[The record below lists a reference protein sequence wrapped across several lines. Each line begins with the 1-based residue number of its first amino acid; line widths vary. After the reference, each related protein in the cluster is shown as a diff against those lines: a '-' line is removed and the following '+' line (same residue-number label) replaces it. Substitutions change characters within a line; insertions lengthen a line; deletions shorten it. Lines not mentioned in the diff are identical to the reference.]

1 MAFVH
6 PLWLLLLLAPLAWLL
21 YDWRRAT
28 GKPRLILKTLGIALI
43 VAALAEPRLDFEKT
57 KVAVAVL
64 ADTSA
69 SMTPADLQRA
79 SEIATEIETSRGSNV
94 TQVIPFARNPR
105 QPSPS
110 ERNGKGWKFERTGGD
125 AGRATSLER
134 AVSEAVASLPAGLI
148 RRVVLI
154 SDGNENTGSIVRA
167 TWQTQQLGIP
177 IDTFALNGRAKP
189 GLRLESVS
197 VPGQVFSGEKFP
209 VDLMIQAPSAV
220 RATVEITAEGKSLG
234 ANPVDLQPGEN
245 RVRVRASLTTSG
257 ALDLAGKVTAPGLGE
272 ARFEQAVT
280 VRRARALL
288 LSQDPAGTE
297 GHLTNI
303 LTANQFDFE
312 RVGPEL
318 PRDLTGYQLLIFN
331 NINMEAV
338 PVADQSRVEDFE
350 KQGGGVLW
358 IAGERNVYVDKKGA
372 PETPLDRT
380 FPAKLAPPRTPEGTC
395 VVLIIDKSSSME
407 GKKMDLARAAS
418 IGVVQNL
425 RPIDMVGVLIF
436 DNSFQWAVPVRR
448 AEDRSLISRL
458 ISGIT
463 PDGGTQIAPALQ
475 EAYQRIRN
483 VNAVY
488 KHIVLL
494 TDGISEEGDSLSL
507 SKEATANNVT
517 ISTVGLG
524 QDVNRAYL
532 EKVAEFANGKSYFL
546 NDPAGLEQ
554 ILLKDVQEHTGT
566 TAVEKPLKPVVAD
579 KADLLEGIDM
589 ENAPVLLGYVRFQ
602 TKPGAD
608 QLLTIDKD
616 PLFVRWQNGLGRS
629 AVFASD
635 AKSRWSAN
643 WVQWPG
649 FDKFWSN
656 VVRDLLPHAPP
667 SEAVAGYDAASGA
680 ITVNYRLGKNVDDP
694 AVIPDVFIFGPDGF
708 RQPIKVVK
716 TSAGNYRGEA
726 VVGGRQGLFRIRPA
740 NETRAFPE
748 VGIYR
753 EEAELADY
761 GSNQFLLKSIATSTG
776 GRFNPPLKGVFEN
789 GGRSIEST
797 MELWPGLLGMAVL
810 LNLVELIMRKW
821 KGLAEALR
829 LRRTVAVGS

>member
-1 MAFVH
+1 MAFAH
-6 PLWLLLLLAPLAWLL
+6 PLWLLLLIAPIAWLV

-28 GKPRLILKTLGIALI
+28 GRTRLILKTMSIGLI
-43 VAALAEPRLDFEKT
+43 VFALAEPRLDFDKT

-69 SMTPADLQRA
+69 SVTPSDLQRA
-79 SEIATEIETSRGSNV
+79 SEIATQIETSRGSNV

-105 QPSPS
+105 QPLAS
-110 ERNGKGWKFERTGGD
+110 ERNGKVWSFQRTGGD

-154 SDGNENTGSIVRA
+154 SDGNENAGSIVRA
-167 TWQTQQLGIP
+167 TWQAQQLGIP
-177 IDTFALNGRAKP
+177 IDTYALNGRAKP

-197 VPGQVFSGEKFP
+197 LPGQVFSGEKFP
-209 VDLMIQAPSAV
+209 VDLTIQSPSAV
-220 RATVEITAEGKSLG
+220 RATVEITAEAKSLG
-234 ANPVDLQPGEN
+234 ANSVELQQGEN
-245 RVRVRASLTTSG
+245 RVRVRASLNTSG
-257 ALDLAGKVTAPGLGE
+257 ALDLAGKVTAPGLGD

-297 GHLTNI
+297 THLANV
-303 LTANQFDFE
+303 LTANQFDYE
-312 RVGPEL
+312 RVGAEVPK
-318 PRDLTGYQLLIFN
+318 DLGGYQLLIFN
-331 NINMEAV
+331 NINMDAM
-338 PVADQSRVEDFE
+338 PVTDQARVEDFE

-358 IAGERNVYVDKKGA
+358 IAGERNVYVDRKGA
-372 PETPLDRT
+372 PETPIERA

-425 RPIDMVGVLIF
+425 RPIDSVGVLIF
-436 DNSFQWAVPVRR
+436 DNSFQWAVPIRK

-463 PDGGTQIAPALQ
+463 PDGGTQIAPALT

-483 VNAVY
+483 ANAVY

-546 NDPAGLEQ
+546 NDPSGLEQ
-554 ILLKDVQEHTGT
+554 ILLKDVQEHTGS
-566 TAVEKPLKPVVAD
+566 TAVEKPLKAVVAN
-579 KADLLEGIDM
+579 KADLLEGLDI

-602 TKPGAD
+602 TRPGAD

-616 PLFVRWQNGLGRS
+616 PLFVRWQNGLGRA

-635 AKSRWSAN
+635 AKARWSSQ
-643 WVQWPG
+643 WVAWQG

-667 SEAVAGYDAASGA
+667 SEAVAGYDVASGS

-694 AVIPDVFIFGPDGF
+694 ATLPDIFIFGPDGF
-708 RQPIKVVK
+708 RQPIKIVK
-716 TSAGNYRGEA
+716 VSAGNYRGET
-726 VVGGRQGLFRIRPA
+726 VVGQRQGLFRIRPV

-753 EEAELADY
+753 EEAELSDY
-761 GSNQFLLKSIATSTG
+761 GSNQFLLKSIAASTG
-776 GRFNPPLKGVFEN
+776 GRFNPPLKQIFEN
-789 GGRSIEST
+789 GGRSIQST
-797 MELWPGLLGMAVL
+797 MELWPGLLGCAVL
-810 LNLVELIMRKW
+810 LSLAELVMRKW
-821 KGLAEALR
+821 KGLMEALR
-829 LRRTVAVGS
+829 LRRAAPAGV

>member
-1 MAFVH
+1 MAFAH
-6 PLWLLLLLAPLAWLL
+6 PLWLTLLIAPIAWLV
-21 YDWRRAT
+21 YDWRRTT
-28 GKPRLILKTLGIALI
+28 GKPRLILKTIAIALVV
-43 VAALAEPRLDFEKT
+43 VALVEPRMDFEKT
-57 KVAVAVL
+57 KVAVTVL

-69 SMTPADLQRA
+69 SVTPADLQRA
-79 SEIATEIETSRGSNV
+79 SQIASEIESSRGSNI

-105 QPSPS
+105 QPLPA
-110 ERNGKGWKFERTGGD
+110 ERSGKTWNFQRAPGD

-134 AVSEAVASLPAGLI
+134 AVGEAVASLPAGLI

-167 TWQTQQLGIP
+167 TWQAQQLGIP
-177 IDTFALNGRAKP
+177 IDTFALNGRARP
-189 GLRLESVS
+189 GLRLDSVS
-197 VPGQVFSGEKFP
+197 LPGQVFSGEKFP
-209 VDLMIQAPSAV
+209 VDLTVEAPAAV
-220 RATVEITAEGKSLG
+220 NASVEITAEGKSLG
-234 ANPVDLQPGEN
+234 NNQVQLEAGEN
-245 RVRVRASLTTSG
+245 HVRVRASLNTSG
-257 ALDLAGKVTAPGLGE
+257 AIDLAGKVNASGLGE

-280 VRRARALL
+280 VRRARAVL

-297 GHLTNI
+297 VHLTNV
-303 LTANQFDFE
+303 LQANQFDFE
-312 RVGPEL
+312 QTGPEV
-318 PRDLTGYQLLIFN
+318 PRDLSNYQFLIFN
-331 NINMEAV
+331 NINMDAI
-338 PVADQSRVEDFE
+338 PLADQARIEDFE

-358 IAGERNVYVDKKGA
+358 IGGERNVYTDRKGA
-372 PETPLDRT
+372 PETPIERV

-425 RPIDMVGVLIF
+425 RPIDLVGVLIF

-448 AEDRSLISRL
+448 AEDRSLIARL

-463 PDGGTQIAPALQ
+463 PDGGTQIAPALT
-475 EAYQRIRN
+475 EAYTRIRT

-507 SKEATANNVT
+507 SKEAAANQVT

-546 NDPAGLEQ
+546 NDPSGLEQ

-579 KADLLEGIDM
+579 KADLLDGVEMDT
-589 ENAPVLLGYVRFQ
+589 APVLLGYVRFQ
-602 TKPGAD
+602 IKPGAD
-608 QLLTIDKD
+608 QLLTIDRD
-616 PLFVRWQNGLGRS
+616 PLFVRWQNGLGR
-629 AVFASD
+629 AAIFASD

-643 WVQWPG
+643 WVTWPG

-667 SEAVAGYDAASGA
+667 SEAVAGYDAASGS
-680 ITVNYRLGKNVDDP
+680 IIVNYRLGKNVEDP
-694 AVIPDVFIFGPDGF
+694 ASIPDIFIFGPNGF
-708 RQPIKVVK
+708 RQPVKVMK
-716 TSAGNYRGEA
+716 TSAGNYRGEI
-726 VVGGRQGLFRIRPA
+726 VVGQRQGLFRIRPVS
-740 NETRAFPE
+740 ETRAFPE

-753 EEAELADY
+753 EEAELSDY
-761 GSNQFLLKSIATSTG
+761 GSNLFLLKSIAASTG
-776 GRFNPPLKGVFEN
+776 GRFNPPIRAVFDN
-789 GGRSIEST
+789 AGRSIDST
-797 MELWPGLLGMAVL
+797 MELWPGLLALAIL
-810 LNLVELIMRKW
+810 LNLAELVMRKW
-821 KGLAEALR
+821 RGLVEALR
-829 LRRTVAVGS
+829 LRRTSPASA